1 MTAQPATARPL
12 PQELLRTMSPAIY
25 REAYGKGMSLT
36 AHLNRMYPESEFKDG
51 LDGFARLLQAADIK
65 TRSNP
70 SEGYF
75 ADRWEKFHV
84 SDETRAL
91 VPEWVA
97 RQWRQVTHGD
107 VRAFY
112 SDQED
117 IPGSMA
123 RPFKDS
129 MRPRA
134 DKQIAPSIPVSELV
148 AMTSPIDGDTYRT
161 YYLTDSPANQRKV
174 RVGSGDDIPK
184 AKLVAAQH
192 TIPLY
197 KYGRGLEASYEQL
210 RRQRIDRIALHI
222 KRMAV
227 QTEIDK
233 VATVLDVVVNG
244 DGNANT
250 AATSFNLTALDAGTT
265 ANNVTLLAWLAFKMK
280 FAAPYVLNTALA
292 QDAIALKLL
301 MLNMGSAN
309 VPLVTI
315 AGPAMMGYFR
325 QINPGLSD
333 NVGLGWT
340 ADAPA
345 SKVVAM
351 DNRFAVER
359 VTEIGSDIQEI
370 ERYAHRQ
377 TQAIFMTEVEGYGI
391 IDANASK
398 ILVVNA

>member
-1 MTAQPATARPL
+1 M
-12 PQELLRTMSPAIY
+12 PQELLRTMSPEVY
-25 REAYGKGMSLT
+25 REAYRGGMSLT
-36 AHLNRMYPESEFKDG
+36 AHLNRLYPEAEFKDG
-51 LDGFARLLQAADIK
+51 LDGFSRLLQAADIK
-65 TRSNP
+65 TKSNP
-70 SEGYF
+70 GEGYY
-75 ADRWEKFHV
+75 ADTWERFHV
-84 SDETRAL
+84 SEQTRAL
-91 VPEWVA
+91 IPEWVA

-117 IPGSMA
+117 IPGSLA

-129 MRPRA
+129 TRPRA
-134 DKQIAPSIPVSELV
+134 DKQIAPAIPVSELV

-161 YYLTDSPANQRKV
+161 YYLIDNPAQQRKV
-174 RVGSGDDIPK
+174 RVGQGDDIPT
-184 AKLVAAQH
+184 AKLVAAEH
-192 TIPLY
+192 TVPLY
-197 KYGRGLEASYEQL
+197 KYGRGLEATYEQL

-227 QTEIDK
+227 QAEIDK

-244 DGNANT
+244 DGNSGT
-250 AATSFNLTALDAGTT
+250 AATSFNLTTLDPATT
-265 ANNVTLLAWLAFKMK
+265 ANNMTLLAWLAFKMK
-280 FAAPYVLNTALA
+280 FAAPYVVNTALT

-309 VPLVTI
+309 VPLVSI

-325 QINPGLSD
+325 QINPGLAD

-345 SKVVAM
+345 NKVVAL

-359 VTEIGSDIQEI
+359 VTEIGGNIEEI
-370 ERYAHRQ
+370 ERYAKRQ
-377 TQAIFMTEVEGYGI
+377 TQAIYMTEVEGYGI

-398 ILVVNA
+398 VLVVNA